1 MKFAAQSMG
10 GSNGQAAWA
19 VVYGLMK
26 VLRSKGLLT
35 DDDVRQAIGEAEAV
49 APSQPNV
56 RNREVKELIK
66 ELGRSII

>member
-1 MKFAAQSMG
+1 MKFAVQSMG

-19 VVYGLMK
+19 VVYGLMN

-35 DDDVRQAIGEAEAV
+35 DDDVRQVIGEAEAV

-56 RNREVKELIK
+56 RNTETKELLK
-66 ELGRSII
+66 ELGRSI